1 MGGEL
6 TIPLALKQSWSQG
19 DPKHVPIALR
29 QQLGIVSA
37 VGDRPR
43 PEVHRLNAAFVARL
57 LEQISTP
64 QTCVAGLRGYRK
76 LGRSS
81 RRVRSGQQPALRQLR
96 HKGRQV

>member
-43 PEVHRLNAAFVARL
+43 PEIHRLNAA
-57 LEQISTP
+57 
-64 QTCVAGLRGYRK
+64 LRGDFSVT
-76 LGRSS
+76 LPFNFSGRFELTAPSL
-81 RRVRSGQQPALRQLR
+81 ALAMGLS
-96 HKGRQV
+96 